1 MRPEGFDVVVAS
13 HDPDRDSTTITQ
25 KYRRRES
32 LPGLFVLTAM
42 GFLVAAP
49 QLALAATA
57 VAMADVRA
65 SIANHPVVALQLALA
80 MLLWIALIAWP
91 VRRITRRL
99 TRERHIEIAAGT
111 VTVTDTFFNKTVIW
125 RQPLAAYAGVAHVTR
140 TSLGSRRDELV
151 LVHPDA
157 AHSLILA
164 ASDRISAA
172 DHHAEAQA
180 VGLPLL
186 APGAAYRLAGGSW
199 SAPPAS
205 APVSTTPARAPAQA
219 PAHETLAIARAQ
231 AVAA

>member
-13 HDPDRDSTTITQ
+13 HDPERDHTTIEQ

-32 LPGLFVLTAM
+32 LPGLVVLTGM

-57 VAMADVRA
+57 VAMTDVRS
-65 SIANHPVVALQLALA
+65 SIASHPVIAIQLALA
-80 MLLWIALIAWP
+80 ILLWIGLIAWP

-99 TRERHIEIAAGT
+99 TRERHIDIASGT
-111 VTVTDTFFNKTVIW
+111 VTVTDTFFNKTATW

-140 TSLGSRRDELV
+140 TSLASRRDELV

-164 ASDRISAA
+164 TADRISAS
-172 DHHAEAQA
+172 DHIAEAQA
-180 VGLPLL
+180 LGLPLL
-186 APGAAYRLAGGSW
+186 APGAAYRLAGESW
-199 SAPPAS
+199 SAPA
-205 APVSTTPARAPAQA
+205 AATAVSSGRAAAPAR
-219 PAHETLAIARAQ
+219 ESREIACAG